1 MQRRSPSP
9 ITLEPLGRAWLMVV
23 LFHGLLGAGI
33 WLGLTSIHWETA
45 VPSAPGEI
53 GKQTA
58 EEVLDWQSPSLFRFE
73 GWQPAKV
80 ESEVPPTEP
89 DPPATEV
96 LKEEMVPTVA
106 ESADVM
112 STDLSGPSGP
122 SEANAGSVGSQRPAN
137 RFITLSRLTSDLAEP
152 PSPRRSELRKNPVPT
167 LMDITKMNG
176 TQLYPSRAGTA
187 GSDLSSGLDE
197 VDAAVQEAFLRNWVA
212 PPVGSVDPD
221 RRSAHLEVSI
231 AMDGT
236 VLGTMLAR
244 PSGSDALDSSIY
256 EAAEKVKKIPLSLP
270 AGFGKPFY
278 ELQVNFQID

>member
-33 WLGLTSIHWETA
+33 WLGLTSINWETA

-53 GKQTA
+53 GKQKA

-73 GWQPAKV
+73 GRPPDEA
-80 ESEVPPTEP
+80 ESEVPPTKP
-89 DPPATEV
+89 DSPVVEAV
-96 LKEEMVPTVA
+96 KEEMVPTVA

-112 STDLSGPSGP
+112 STDLIGP
-122 SEANAGSVGSQRPAN
+122 SEASPGSAGSQRPAN